1 MQQKKPASCGLFV
14 RYELQAR
21 SDGTGNLAAAEAPG
35 ARVNVL
41 RGTVD
46 HRLAPLNVGLP
57 GPVGTSVGMADLDP
71 ENNAL
76 FAEFTLRHRR
86 TSLTVQ

>member
-1 MQQKKPASCGLFV
+1 M
-14 RYELQAR
+14 
-21 SDGTGNLAAAEAPG
+21 
-35 ARVNVL
+35 L

-46 HRLAPLNVGLP
+46 HRLDPLYIGLP

-71 ENNAL
+71 VNNAL

-86 TSLTVQ
+86 TSLIVQ